1 MLPRY
6 IRNSPADGSQSPQ
19 RTLPPQLQ
27 WGCPPARSWMRTRI
41 LPILA
46 SISTSRWKW
55 CYRAILGL
63 SWRKRGKILW
73 DRPARGEYGLSIRE
87 FPGPSWEGPGRPLK
101 TSCGGTKP
109 KPVAGRAASVAARE
123 RLTLHNSNRRLDFC
137 FMREFQL
144 LQHVLA
150 TARGH
155 GDVLIPPGDDMAM
168 VRVDGSLFLAA
179 VDQLVEARHVNLETT
194 PVQLVGRKAVTR
206 CLSDVAAMAAQP
218 VASLAAVTFSPNQ
231 SEDWATQLFDA
242 INETADLYGCP
253 LIGGD
258 IAVHRQEQSPMVI
271 AVSVLAR
278 PGSTPPVQRSGA
290 RVGDV
295 VYVTGRLGGSVDDRG
310 LGRHLTFEPRIPEAI
325 ELAQYLGARLHA
337 MIDISDGLGRDAS
350 HIAQSSGVRVEIDAE
365 AVPAY
370 AGLDWRR
377 AMSDGEDYELCF
389 AAAGEVPDRIA
400 DLEITAVGRIVP
412 HDDPQ
417 DSTVVVRNGAESFDG
432 SQLGWEHR

>member
-1 MLPRY
+1 MLY
-6 IRNSPADGSQSPQ
+6 
-19 RTLPPQLQ
+19 
-27 WGCPPARSWMRTRI
+27 
-41 LPILA
+41 
-46 SISTSRWKW
+46 
-55 CYRAILGL
+55 
-63 SWRKRGKILW
+63 
-73 DRPARGEYGLSIRE
+73 
-87 FPGPSWEGPGRPLK
+87 
-101 TSCGGTKP
+101 
-109 KPVAGRAASVAARE
+109 
-123 RLTLHNSNRRLDFC
+123 NSNRRLDFC

-150 TARGH
+150 TARGNS
-155 GDVLIPPGDDMAM
+155 DVLIPPGDDMAM

-179 VDQLVEARHVNLETT
+179 VDQLVEERHVNLQMT

-218 VASLAAVTFSPNQ
+218 VASLAAVTLSPNQ
-231 SEDWATQLFDA
+231 TENWATQLFDA

-258 IAVHRQEQSPMVI
+258 IAVHRQEKSPMVI

-278 PGSTPPVQRSGA
+278 PGPTPPVQRSGA

-337 MIDISDGLGRDAS
+337 MIDISDGLGRDVS
-350 HIAQSSGVRVEIDAE
+350 HIAQSSGVRVEINAE
-365 AVPAY
+365 AVPAHV
-370 AGLDWRR
+370 GLDWRR

-389 AAAGEVPDRIA
+389 TAAGEVPDRIA

-417 DSTVVVRNGAESFDG
+417 DSPVVVRNGAESFDG

>member
-1 MLPRY
+1 M
-6 IRNSPADGSQSPQ
+6 
-19 RTLPPQLQ
+19 
-27 WGCPPARSWMRTRI
+27 
-41 LPILA
+41 
-46 SISTSRWKW
+46 
-55 CYRAILGL
+55 
-63 SWRKRGKILW
+63 
-73 DRPARGEYGLSIRE
+73 
-87 FPGPSWEGPGRPLK
+87 
-101 TSCGGTKP
+101 
-109 KPVAGRAASVAARE
+109 
-123 RLTLHNSNRRLDFC
+123 LHNSNRRLDFC

-150 TARGH
+150 TARGS

-179 VDQLVEARHVNLETT
+179 VDQLVEARHVNIETT

-231 SEDWATQLFDA
+231 TEDWATQLFDA

-253 LIGGD
+253 VIGGD

-278 PGSTPPVQRSGA
+278 PGPTPPVQRSGA

-325 ELAQYLGARLHA
+325 ELAQHLGARLHA

-350 HIAQSSGVRVEIDAE
+350 HIAQSSGVRVEINAE
-365 AVPAY
+365 AVPAH

-389 AAAGEVPDRIA
+389 TAAGEVPDRIA

-417 DSTVVVRNGAESFDG
+417 GSPVVVRNGAESFDG

>member
-1 MLPRY
+1 MVLSGHPWPKLEKTGQD
-6 IRNSPADGSQSPQ
+6 SLG
-19 RTLPPQLQ
+19 
-27 WGCPPARSWMRTRI
+27 PARSGRIWPEHKGIPRPELGGSRTATED
-41 LPILA
+41 LV
-46 SISTSRWKW
+46 
-55 CYRAILGL
+55 
-63 SWRKRGKILW
+63 WR
-73 DRPARGEYGLSIRE
+73 DETQAR
-87 FPGPSWEGPGRPLK
+87 
-101 TSCGGTKP
+101 
-109 KPVAGRAASVAARE
+109 AGRAASVAVGE
-123 RLTLHNSNRRLDFC
+123 RLMLHNSNRRLDFC

-144 LQHVLA
+144 LRHVLA
-150 TARGH
+150 TARGN

-168 VRVDGSLFLAA
+168 VRVNGSLFLAA

-231 SEDWATQLFDA
+231 TEDWATQLFDA
-242 INETADLYGCP
+242 LNETADLYGCP

-278 PGSTPPVQRSGA
+278 PGPTPPVQRSGA

-365 AVPAY
+365 AVPAH

-389 AAAGEVPDRIA
+389 TAAGEVPDRIA

-417 DSTVVVRNGAESFDG
+417 DSPVVVRNGAESFDG